1 MYQLTNDEKKYL
13 NRMCNFLKSFSD
25 DLHEVEL
32 TEWHDYD
39 SQDYLIKE
47 LRNVVSGRNY
57 FDGRHRVD
65 VTEGFKNIV
74 DNILNNIDGW
84 DEPDTYEI
92 KSVTSNIRFNCFEK
106 KISIYLIYYFYDHE
120 NTSDIYE
127 KEPEIVERLE
137 SEGFNLDQSTIYVDY
152 SGGGDSGWLE
162 NIFNN
167 GEEVPRFFEDWCYG
181 KLNSDYSGWELDEG
195 SSGSFIVNFEKKT
208 IEIVHSANT
217 ETSEEYL
224 IYQTKF

>member
-32 TEWHDYD
+32 TEYQDND

-47 LRNVVSGRNY
+47 LRNLVSSRKY

-84 DEPDTYEI
+84 DEPDIYEI
-92 KSVTSNIRFNCFEK
+92 KSVTSNIIFNCFEK
-106 KISIYLIYYFYDHE
+106 KLSIYLNYYFYEEE
-120 NTSDIYE
+120 NSSDIYE
-127 KEPEIVERLE
+127 EEPEIVERLE
-137 SEGFNLDQSTIYVDY
+137 SEGLSLDQSTIYVDY
-152 SGGGDSGWLE
+152 NGGGDSGWLE
-162 NIFNN
+162 GIFDN
-167 GEEVPRFFEDWCYG
+167 GEEVPRFFEDWCYD
-181 KLNSDYSGWELDEG
+181 KLNSDYSGWEIDEG
-195 SSGSFIVNFEKKT
+195 SSGSFIVNFEEKT
-208 IEIVHSANT
+208 IEIVHTANT
-217 ETSEEYL
+217 ETSKEHL